1 MANSQGG
8 GFYFSE
14 EFGFEPQ
21 TKKSPDKKK
30 GDKKDG
36 KEKGKKQKDKRNGK
50 NIS

>member
-36 KEKGKKQKDKRNGK
+36 KKESGKKDKQKN
-50 NIS
+50 

>member
-1 MANSQGG
+1 MEKNSG

-14 EFGFEPQ
+14 EFGFNPN

-36 KEKGKKQKDKRNGK
+36 KKESGKKTKQKN
-50 NIS
+50 